1 MLFGI
6 SGKSL
11 APAASGLSIMC
22 ISLGLLLRRF
32 IGDRA
37 AWVIAGL
44 LVLFVWLP
52 KGDFKIFDY
61 PSGIE
66 MLIVSGLFM
75 IVACLLIVMFNSK
88 LFVSFFTSIFRF
100 KNGYRAVI
108 KTSISYP
115 LKAHFRTGIS
125 IFIFAIVIFTITAL
139 SMMTGMI
146 GVGIDKMVN
155 ETSGGF
161 DVIGF
166 SGAPIPYDPWEHV
179 NNTIG
184 PLQMGNISVMESLST
199 TNVMIN
205 YLNTDKN
212 GTVEAKSFTYMVT
225 GVAASFNKLGNY
237 PLTAYNSTIYHSEDE
252 VWAAV
257 QQNSSL
263 VIMDG
268 SRYPSSSS
276 FGFGNTEGTLNL
288 GQSFTMVSGDGTVKN
303 ATVIGFMKQSNLN
316 GVFMSASSFNDTY
329 HPTGVSLFLMTFT
342 SGQDIDH
349 QAALFKQEFVAFGVQ
364 TIAIKTLAKQ
374 ITNTIDSFMT
384 LFQAFLS
391 MGLVIG
397 VSGLGIITIRSIHER
412 RLEIGMMRAMGYTKR
427 MVVMNFAIESAFI
440 SALGIGIGSALGIVV
455 GYDIWDLFLK
465 GMGMDFVI
473 AWVPIVALGLAAF
486 LATVLCVIP
495 AAHGASK
502 VAPAE
507 VLRFE

>member
-1 MLFGI
+1 
-6 SGKSL
+6 
-11 APAASGLSIMC
+11 
-22 ISLGLLLRRF
+22 
-32 IGDRA
+32 
-37 AWVIAGL
+37 
-44 LVLFVWLP
+44 
-52 KGDFKIFDY
+52 
-61 PSGIE
+61 
-66 MLIVSGLFM
+66 
-75 IVACLLIVMFNSK
+75 
-88 LFVSFFTSIFRF
+88 
-100 KNGYRAVI
+100 
-108 KTSISYP
+108 
-115 LKAHFRTGIS
+115 
-125 IFIFAIVIFTITAL
+125 
-139 SMMTGMI
+139 
-146 GVGIDKMVN
+146 
-155 ETSGGF
+155 
-161 DVIGF
+161 
-166 SGAPIPYDPWEHV
+166 
-179 NNTIG
+179 
-184 PLQMGNISVMESLST
+184 MESLST

-205 YLNTDKN
+205 YLRADKN

-225 GVAASFNKLGNY
+225 GVADSFNKLGNY

-268 SRYPSSSS
+268 SRYPSSGS
-276 FGFGNTEGTLNL
+276 FGFGSTPSTLDL
-288 GQSFTMVSGDGTVKN
+288 GQSFTMVSGDGTIKN

-329 HPTGVSLFLMTFT
+329 HPIGVSLFLMTFAPG
-342 SGQDIDH
+342 SDIDH

-374 ITNTIDSFMT
+374 ITSTIDSFMT

-473 AWVPIVALGLAAF
+473 AWIPIVALGLAAF
-486 LATVLCVIP
+486 LATVLCVVP
-495 AAHGASK
+495 AARGASK